1 VIQGVRFDGRVTA
14 GQNLVATAGRI
25 AALGLGGW
33 LALRGEITIG
43 TLVAFLGYAAGL
55 LGPVQGLSGAYRTFR
70 RASASLET
78 VFSILDQHDAL
89 GDAPHAQDLPRV
101 RGEIRFEKVSF
112 GYTPERPILRD
123 VSLTIRPGERV
134 AIVGPSGSGKTTLTA
149 LLQRFYDPDRGRV
162 LLDGNNV
169 KETRQKSLRRQIGVV
184 LQESLLFDDT
194 IAANIA
200 YGRPDASDEQ
210 IETAAR
216 AANAHDFVS
225 ALPDGY
231 ATRVGERGSRLSGGE
246 RQRVAIAR
254 ALLKDPPVLVLDEAT
269 SALDAESEPLVQDAL
284 VRLMSGRTS
293 IVIAHR
299 LATVVGADRVCVL
312 KEGRIHEIGR
322 HTELMKADGYYASL
336 VRRQTEPLLP
346 EAIWGVKDRRRRDR
360 RHGAADTEPVQET
373 QLCLPS
379 V

>member
-1 VIQGVRFDGRVTA
+1 VTA

-346 EAIWGVKDRRRRDR
+346 EAMWGVKDRRRRDR

>member
-1 VIQGVRFDGRVTA
+1 
-14 GQNLVATAGRI
+14 
-25 AALGLGGW
+25 
-33 LALRGEITIG
+33 
-43 TLVAFLGYAAGL
+43 
-55 LGPVQGLSGAYRTFR
+55 
-70 RASASLET
+70 
-78 VFSILDQHDAL
+78 
-89 GDAPHAQDLPRV
+89 
-101 RGEIRFEKVSF
+101 
-112 GYTPERPILRD
+112 
-123 VSLTIRPGERV
+123 
-134 AIVGPSGSGKTTLTA
+134 VGPSGSGKTTLTA

-184 LQESLLFDDT
+184 LQESLLFDDP